1 MCAEAVLQ
9 FERRSSRVK
18 TKRENRDIIRIDL
31 EVSMYNDDRQ
41 R

>member
-18 TKRENRDIIRIDL
+18 MKRENRDIIRIDL